1 MSKNTIYII
10 VIVVCF
16 IITGILAYTFI
27 FSSGGPQISDD
38 EMTWVKCNNPA
49 CNAVYE
55 MSLKKYFDEANER
68 AGANPMAMTTPAITC
83 RECGK
88 NSVYQAEKCQNP
100 ECGEI
105 FIRGIVPQALE
116 DTCPKCG
123 YSATAESRKARL
135 AERGQAN

>member
-1 MSKNTIYII
+1 MSKNTIYIVI
-10 VIVVCF
+10 IVVCF

-27 FSSGGPQISDD
+27 FSSKGSQISDD
-38 EMTWVKCNNPA
+38 EMTWVKCNNST
-49 CNAVYE
+49 CGDCYE
-55 MSLKKYFDEANER
+55 MGLKEYHDEVQER
-68 AGANPMAMTTPAITC
+68 ANANPMAIVTPAITC
-83 RECGK
+83 RKCGK

-100 ECGEI
+100 ECGEV

-123 YSATAESRKARL
+123 YSSIAESRKARL